1 MVFHVNFVLIVI
13 IMNMIIIKIVSKDGF
28 GNDNKNIKG
37 EYQNE

>member
-1 MVFHVNFVLIVI
+1 
-13 IMNMIIIKIVSKDGF
+13 MIIIKIVSKDGF